1 MHYLAVLLCI
11 KTAGYVPDLAMLL
24 LNIAERGFL
33 LVLPCKAFKQVGF
46 SLQDVLLDVEILG
59 FIPARREIKKERKSL
74 SFLFNFTSCREKPK
88 DFHV

>member
-11 KTAGYVPDLAMLL
+11 KTAGYVHDLAMLL

-33 LVLPCKAFKQVGF
+33 WVLPCKTCKSVGF
-46 SLQDVLLDVEILG
+46 SLQDVLLDVEIFG
-59 FIPARREIKKERKSL
+59 FFPARREIKKERKIL
-74 SFLFNFTSCREKPK
+74 SFLLNFTSCREKRK